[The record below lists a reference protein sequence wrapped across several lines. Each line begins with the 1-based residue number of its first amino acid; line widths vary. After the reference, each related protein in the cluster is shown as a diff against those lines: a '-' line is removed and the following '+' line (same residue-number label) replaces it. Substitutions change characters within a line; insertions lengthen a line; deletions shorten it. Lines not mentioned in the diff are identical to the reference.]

1 MARHVVHPPL
11 IPHILARHAWSMI
24 RPCIDSDFDVI
35 ASIINDGARAYR
47 GAIPD
52 DCLKEPYMSEPELR
66 HELASGVKFH
76 GYEERGELIGVMG
89 IQNVADVTLIRHAY
103 VRTACQ
109 RRGIGAALLA
119 HLRALAGQPI
129 LIGSWEA
136 AIWAIRFYEQHDFR
150 LVPEDQKTRL
160 LARYWSISQRQ
171 IETSVVLAEVDDDAG
186 SDHSDKLRTVPKASE
201 G

>member
-1 MARHVVHPPL
+1 
-11 IPHILARHAWSMI
+11 MI
-24 RPCIDSDFDVI
+24 RPCIDSDFEAI
-35 ASIINDGARAYR
+35 AAIINDGARAYR

-52 DCLKEPYMSEPELR
+52 DCLKQPYMPEPELR

-89 IQNVADVTLIRHAY
+89 IQNVADVTLTRHAY

-129 LIGSWEA
+129 MIGTWKA
-136 AIWAIRFYEQHDFR
+136 AIWAIRFYEQHGFR

-160 LARYWSISQRQ
+160 LGKYWSISQRQ
-171 IETSVVLAEVDDDAG
+171 IETSVVLAEVDDDKPGRRLVDAG
-186 SDHSDKLRTVPKASE
+186 SDHSDQLRTLPQAPD